1 MSAEE
6 GMTFVDL
13 IADYDYEIS
22 TTYPFVIRRKDNGF
36 LPKEYV
42 HQQTGY
48 IRVNLNGKPYNKHRL
63 IGLQF
68 IPNDDP
74 MNKTEIDHVDHDRTN
89 YRAENLRWVSGST
102 NSTNKSSHAGV
113 VYEFIDD
120 IPEEA
125 IVVDFYDTRTE
136 HHEFPEKQYY
146 YYQDDEGNDIF
157 YARIT
162 EDGIYR
168 VMHINT
174 NRLGHK
180 HVCMRD
186 VNLRKVNVSINKFKY
201 LYDLL

>member
-1 MSAEE
+1 MSTEY
-6 GMTFVDL
+6 MTFVDL
-13 IADYDYEIS
+13 IADYNYEIG
-22 TTYPFVIRRKDNGF
+22 TTFPYVIRKKSNGHIPSEFADKD
-36 LPKEYV
+36 
-42 HQQTGY
+42 GY
-48 IRVNLNGKPYNKHRL
+48 ICLNLNGKKYMKHRL
-63 IGLQF
+63 IALQF

-74 MNKTEIDHVDHDRTN
+74 LNKTEVDHIDHDRTN
-89 YRAENLRWVSGST
+89 YHLNNLRFVSHST
-102 NSTNKSSHAGV
+102 NSFNKSSHAGV

-136 HHEFPEKQYY
+136 HHEFPENQYY

-174 NRLGHK
+174 HK
-180 HVCMRD
+180 NGNQFVRMKDINH
-186 VNLRKVNVSINKFKY
+186 KAVSVYINKFKY
-201 LYDLL
+201 LYNLL